1 LIKKEKK
8 QLEKIYKNLKE
19 DLKKKKIEYLMES
32 KNNKNTY
39 FDDQNVCSFII

>member
-32 KNNKNTY
+32 KNSQNTY
-39 FDDQNVCSFII
+39 FDDQNVCSYII